1 MKKKT
6 GSSKLVLLV
15 LLLFCA
21 FVLWY
26 FWPEITSWIGWQE
39 KKPAPAKQQRAPK
52 ENISKEDRKKLE
64 EILKQKGQ

>member
-15 LLLFCA
+15 LLLFCV

-26 FWPEITSWIGWQE
+26 FWPELTGTVGWPE
-39 KKPAPAKQQRAPK
+39 KKAAPAQPQKAPK

-64 EILKQKGQ
+64 EILKQK